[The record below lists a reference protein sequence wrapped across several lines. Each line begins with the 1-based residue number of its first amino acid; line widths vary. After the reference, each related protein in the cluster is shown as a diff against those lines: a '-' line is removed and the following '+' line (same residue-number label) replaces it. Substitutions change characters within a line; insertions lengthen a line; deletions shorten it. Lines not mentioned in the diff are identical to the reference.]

1 MQGSLP
7 CRNVEQK
14 MSVEGESAAR
24 RRQLE
29 EAEERKGE
37 QKMVER
43 QSKRRGRQRGTKD
56 GVMMEWERRNN
67 VWRSAR
73 RKVDMTDRRR
83 RATKKKKK
91 AQ

>member
-7 CRNVEQK
+7 CRNVEEK
-14 MSVEGESAAR
+14 MSVEEESAAR

-43 QSKRRGRQRGTKD
+43 VAAVEETREAERNKRWGDD
-56 GVMMEWERRNN
+56 GVGEEE
-67 VWRSAR
+67 
-73 RKVDMTDRRR
+73 
-83 RATKKKKK
+83 
-91 AQ
+91 